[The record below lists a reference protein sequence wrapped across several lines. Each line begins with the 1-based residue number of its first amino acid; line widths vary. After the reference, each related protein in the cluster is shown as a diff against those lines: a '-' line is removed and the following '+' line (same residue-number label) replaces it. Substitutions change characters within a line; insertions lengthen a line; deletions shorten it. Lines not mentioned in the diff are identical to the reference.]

1 MFYKSNMPL
10 ISAYMFGRSFLLLY
24 WGILPLKDSI
34 VLTVLDNIS
43 RSSMGL
49 EMNNSTID
57 ILWSRPDPGLKA
69 VTG

>member
-1 MFYKSNMPL
+1 MPPL
-10 ISAYMFGRSFLLLY
+10 ISACVFESSFLLLY

-34 VLTVLDNIS
+34 VLTVLNNVS
-43 RSSMGL
+43 SSSMGP

-57 ILWSRPDPGLKA
+57 ILWSGPDPGLKA